1 MTMLTCR
8 ETSRL
13 LSEGADRYLSRRERL
28 AVRLHLWM
36 CAPCR
41 RFEVQLR
48 WLREAVGR
56 QVTRNEFDASV
67 GYADLPPALRG
78 RIQMAASEC
87 TPAMSACK
95 KNTLRSD

>member
-1 MTMLTCR
+1 MAMLTCR

-13 LSEGADRYLSRRERL
+13 LSEGADRYLSLRERL

-56 QVTRNEFDASV
+56 RVTRNEYDASV

-78 RIQMAASEC
+78 RIQAAAFEC
-87 TPAMSACK
+87 APVISVCK
-95 KNTLRSD
+95 KNAARDD